1 MAGSGNSFLTRLL
14 LLQPNASRFAST
26 MASRHQ
32 VLVFQLVLGK
42 MPAAE
47 DRRAGVG
54 QAAEL
59 LFWPVQVRI
68 IPCYQ
73 TNTLYLG
80 LELQENHSECHISGV
95 RKEEKNPC
103 QVLHIGRENEAFCS
117 HPERIDVFNK
127 AVRCCILIP
136 LRFQKQLS
144 GRGRK
149 QDWLALVTHCCWPQS
164 SKTWHR
170 ASHGRH
176 WRPVQSTE
184 STWRASESG
193 ELVTDS
199 FWEAEFHFTLKREDT
214 WKLSTS
220 LLPLQSTL

>member
-1 MAGSGNSFLTRLL
+1 
-14 LLQPNASRFAST
+14 

-47 DRRAGVG
+47 DKRAGVG
-54 QAAEL
+54 QAAEM

-103 QVLHIGRENEAFCS
+103 QVLHIGRENEVFCS

-170 ASHGRH
+170 LHTAGTGGQCNQQRAHGGH
-176 WRPVQSTE
+176 QNQGSW
-184 STWRASESG
+184 
-193 ELVTDS
+193 
-199 FWEAEFHFTLKREDT
+199 
-214 WKLSTS
+214 
-220 LLPLQSTL
+220 